1 MLGQELENVLGGAFS
16 AIARDL
22 MKPLVS
28 RTVFLMIN
36 NGMVDDRLQGLFN
49 KEDGLLD
56 VEIVTGL
63 QALSRES
70 DLQKLMQMGE
80 MVRNLP
86 EPAAMMFRW
95 DEYGK
100 ALITSLGFNASIWV
114 KSEEEVK
121 KEQMELAQA
130 QGQIQGAQQNELAAN
145 QMVQQVMGQAAQQD
159 LEQTGGAGI
168 QQAMQQMQG
177 V

>member
-1 MLGQELENVLGGAFS
+1 MKTKITLLIAMLF
-16 AIARDL
+16 
-22 MKPLVS
+22 
-28 RTVFLMIN
+28 
-36 NGMVDDRLQGLFN
+36 
-49 KEDGLLD
+49 
-56 VEIVTGL
+56 
-63 QALSRES
+63 
-70 DLQKLMQMGE
+70 
-80 MVRNLP
+80 
-86 EPAAMMFRW
+86 
-95 DEYGK
+95 
-100 ALITSLGFNASIWV
+100 LGFNASIWV